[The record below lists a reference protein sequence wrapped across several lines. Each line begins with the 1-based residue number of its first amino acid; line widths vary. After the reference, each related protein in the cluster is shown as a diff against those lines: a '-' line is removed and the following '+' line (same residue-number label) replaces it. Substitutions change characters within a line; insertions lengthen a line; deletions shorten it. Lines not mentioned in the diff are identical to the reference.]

1 MGSNKWK
8 KRLGKAAALAA
19 GIYGATRFGQA
30 RKKKALNAITA
41 GDIASPKN
49 YQIPDTDMGAIVKKD
64 TIPEWARGAAIN
76 RGYGSSYYKKGG
88 RVTGCAKRGFGRALK
103 RK

>member
-1 MGSNKWK
+1 MASKWK

-41 GDIASPKN
+41 GDIAHPKN

-64 TIPEWARGAAIN
+64 TIPEWARGAATN
-76 RGYGSSYYKKGG
+76 WASRSRSDHLKKGG
-88 RVTGCAKRGFGRALK
+88 LVKKGKPKLAKRGWK
-103 RK
+103 